1 MADTGTEEQQVGE
14 QNGDQIPESQQQI
27 ESTASTPPNPG
38 TVYLLRKAKMI
49 LRKLRF

>member
-27 ESTASTPPNPG
+27 ESTASTPAKPG
-38 TVYLLRKAKMI
+38 DSIFASKSEDDPA
-49 LRKLRF
+49 